1 MSRLDNLTQQLKADI
16 DDARG
21 RNAEGLGVTVSK
33 SVTEKGCTTDFGTMQ
48 VEGFEDVAVVLKGT
62 GNGDTL
68 WLVRG
73 TENAPKFQVCF
84 GFEDDV
90 AKAQREATFG
100 APDLGEISAVVPLSK
115 DATRG
120 LLGIACAP
128 SDTRKAIGHFV
139 TLYNK
144 ARAAA
149 AYEPKVLDGETTHF
163 CKALE
168 KVEADE
174 FGELRLVTGIVLE
187 PDIVDSQKDTYN
199 AEEIRKT
206 AHLYMLDFQNI
217 GLQHKAMIN
226 TEARPVESYIVPE
239 NTQGGVE
246 IGGVLVKSGT
256 WVMTVKVFDD
266 EIWAGIKRGD
276 LTGFSIGGFAKRI
289 PLADGPSAHNP
300 NAIT

>member
-1 MSRLDNLTQQLKADI
+1 MNRLEELSKQLTSDI
-16 DDARG
+16 EHARHG
-21 RNAEGLGVTVSK
+21 SSVGVSVSK
-33 SVTEKGCTTDFGTMQ
+33 SIIEKNVTTDFGMMK
-48 VEGFEDVAVVLKGT
+48 VDGFEDVAVVVKGD
-62 GNGDTL
+62 GEGDAL

-73 TENAPKFQVCF
+73 SVESPKFQVCF
-84 GFEDDV
+84 GYGDDFG
-90 AKAQREATFG
+90 KAQREAS
-100 APDLGEISAVVPLSK
+100 ANSPELGDITAVVPFSKGMTRNILGFNGNVSFHTALS
-115 DATRG
+115 
-120 LLGIACAP
+120 
-128 SDTRKAIGHFV
+128 HFLS
-139 TLYNK
+139 LYNK
-144 ARAAA
+144 SRERS
-149 AYEPKVLDGETTHF
+149 AYEPKILEPEKTHF

-187 PDIVDSQKDTYN
+187 PDIVDSQKDTYT
-199 AEEIRKT
+199 ADEIRKT

-226 TEARPVESYIVPE
+226 TEARPVESFIVPE

-266 EIWAGIKRGD
+266 DIWSGIKRGE
-276 LTGFSIGGFAKRI
+276 LTGFSIGGFARRV
-289 PLADGPSAHNP
+289 PLSEGPSDHNP

>member
-1 MSRLDNLTQQLKADI
+1 MSRLQKLTKQLTADI
-16 DDARG
+16 DEARKL
-21 RNAEGLGVTVSK
+21 NEQGLGVTVSK
-33 SVTEKGCTTDFGTMQ
+33 SVVEKGGTTDFGTMKLD
-48 VEGFEDVAVVLKGT
+48 GFEDVAVVLKGT
-62 GNGDTL
+62 GNGGTL

-73 TENAPKFQVCF
+73 TEDAPKFQVCF
-84 GFEDDV
+84 GYGEDIG
-90 AKAQREATFG
+90 KAQREATTYT
-100 APDLGEISAVVPLSK
+100 PDMGPITAAVQLSK
-115 DATRG
+115 DATRAM
-120 LLGIACAP
+120 LGIRCSGA
-128 SDTRKAIGHFV
+128 DTREALSHFL

-144 ARAAA
+144 SRAAA
-149 AYEPKVLDGETTHF
+149 VYVPKVLDPETTHT

-187 PDIVDSQKDTYN
+187 PDIVDSQKDTYS

-266 EIWAGIKRGD
+266 EIWAGIKRGE

-289 PLADGPSAHNP
+289 PLADGPPEHNP